1 MFYLKS
7 YYFCFMRIGS
17 LLFSLLFCFLGNIN
31 ASFAQTEE
39 VAQSARKKDKINRT
53 NSKKTKEVKNS
64 KSSET
69 QNGPRVKIPNAFY
82 PAPTNLVR
90 KTEQTMHTSMV
101 NMGEI
106 IEMDVVSTTR
116 TTQQI
121 LSVQGDSQVLIVKPS
136 QIVGTMITNG
146 NKQDISQEDSI
157 TELFYTVDKHGAL
170 LHIAGSEDYIKA
182 MKMSGINNA
191 QTGLNIM
198 VYFKH
203 DKELFLNDSFTIA
216 HVGNPY
222 TFQKTIT
229 LTSLNDEE
237 AIFSTRTHIVLDQN
251 YDMNDYDIHQ
261 RVEGTSTGMMKVQ
274 LLDYLVTYNEENL
287 ELSGN
292 MEMVTVNI
300 PITIKGSMKEFITVN
315 N

>member
-1 MFYLKS
+1 
-7 YYFCFMRIGS
+7 MRITP
-17 LLFSLLFCFLGNIN
+17 LLVTLLFCFLGNVNI
-31 ASFAQTEE
+31 SSAQTDD
-39 VAQSARKKDKINRT
+39 VAKSARKKDKISRT
-53 NSKKTKEVKNS
+53 NSKKAENVNTS
-64 KSSET
+64 KASK
-69 QNGPRVKIPNAFY
+69 GPSIKISQPFY

-101 NMGEI
+101 NMGEN

-121 LSVQGDSQVLIVKPS
+121 LSVQGDSQILIVKPS
-136 QIVGTMITNG
+136 RIEGYMNTNG

-157 TELFYTVDKHGAL
+157 TELIYTIDKNGL
-170 LHIAGSEDYIKA
+170 LVHITGSEDYIKA

-203 DKELFLNDSFTIA
+203 DKELFLNDTFNIS

-222 TFQKTIT
+222 TFQKTLT

-237 AIFSTRTHIVLDQN
+237 ALFTTRTQIVLDQN
-251 YDMNDYDIHQ
+251 YDMNEYDIHQ
-261 RVEGTSTGMMKVQ
+261 RVEGTSTGVMKVQ
-274 LLDYLVTYNEENL
+274 LSDYLVTYNEENL

-300 PITIKGSMKEFITVN
+300 PITIKGSMKEFVTVQN
-315 N
+315 